1 MNETSSKTTLGM
13 DVARNRIRINRSVLR
28 AIGNPAYVQL
38 LINPESRIMAIRA
51 VDRAKEGDQTYRM
64 PKPAEDEERQA
75 VITSKTFMTKL
86 TETFPDLCTG
96 RSVQLSGI
104 IVPSERITL
113 FSIDTMRIVNG
124 NG

>member
-1 MNETSSKTTLGM
+1 MNEINLKTTLGM
-13 DVARNRIRINRSVLR
+13 DVSRNRIRINRSVLR

-51 VDRAKEGDQTYRM
+51 VDRAKNGDQTYRM
-64 PKPAEDEERQA
+64 PKPTEDEEQQA
-75 VITSKTFMTKL
+75 VITSKTFMAKL

-113 FSIDTMRIVNG
+113 FSIDTMRIVNS